1 MTHIAIFA
9 SGSGSNARR
18 LMAHFR
24 DHPDARIALLVCN
37 KPDAGA
43 LRHAYEMGVPAY
55 LINRQGLTDSRLLI
69 DVLRLHAVGFIALA
83 GFLWRIPPG
92 LVAAFPEKMVNIHP
106 SLLPAH
112 GGKGMYGQHVHEAVL
127 RAGEAETGITIHRV
141 NEHYDEGDIVFQ
153 ARCPVLPSDTA
164 ADIALRVQQ
173 LEHEHYPVV
182 LEQLIGSV
190 ALS

>member
-18 LMAHFR
+18 LMAYFKG
-24 DHPDARIALLVCN
+24 HPAVRIAILVCN
-37 KPDAGA
+37 KPGAGA

-55 LINRQGLTDSRLLI
+55 LIDRQGLVDGRLLI
-69 DVLRLHAVGFIALA
+69 EVLRLHGVGFVALA
-83 GFLWRIPPG
+83 GFLWHIPPG
-92 LVAAFPEKMVNIHP
+92 LIAAFPEKMVNIHP

-112 GGKGMYGQHVHEAVL
+112 GGKGMYGNHVHEAVL

-153 ARCPVLPSDTA
+153 ARCPVLPTDTA
-164 ADIALRVQQ
+164 EDIARKVQQ
-173 LEHEHYPVV
+173 LEHEHYPSVV
-182 LEQLIGSV
+182 EHLIGSV
-190 ALS
+190 TLS